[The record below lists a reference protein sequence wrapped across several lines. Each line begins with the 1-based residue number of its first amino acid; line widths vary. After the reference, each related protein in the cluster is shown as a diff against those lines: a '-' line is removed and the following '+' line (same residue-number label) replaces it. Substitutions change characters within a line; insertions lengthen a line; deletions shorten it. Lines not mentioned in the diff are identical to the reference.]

1 MVSNDIFRQ
10 ETAKNN
16 PAKLETIINTIPRE
30 LDIMENSVEEMRLLM
45 KQFNDAAK
53 RVRAILKDNQLIN
66 ARRVKEYDQNLRLE
80 IVELLSLENLQI
92 IEDQL
97 ESVTSAMDELSSYYE
112 DHYKATY
119 DRLGEHIG

>member
-53 RVRAILKDNQLIN
+53 QIGRASCRERV
-66 ARRVKEYDQNLRLE
+66 
-80 IVELLSLENLQI
+80 
-92 IEDQL
+92 
-97 ESVTSAMDELSSYYE
+97 
-112 DHYKATY
+112 
-119 DRLGEHIG
+119 